1 MCIASFGSEPIRS
14 PSHTWWF
21 AQRYQPMFCARER
34 KRISSSRH
42 WKWINAGEFT
52 ACSSSKNAPRSP
64 NRHKIRQ
71 YRHRLTA
78 PPTTNNQLDDYI
90 DESLERKNVH
100 LTSVLIGS
108 CAINRLLR
116 LLLWWTSTTVFLKFA
131 VNDGGVAFV
140 SDQTTWIWSTTGHS
154 WKLCRNIFSIS
165 FRRKVF
171 TLQYQTPSAPKAFS
185 GIYSYKCD
193 LTGWSLSQTTSEPF
207 RKLLIFEYP
216 CWCLVYRFLV
226 ANR

>member
-14 PSHTWWF
+14 PRRTWWF
-21 AQRYQPMFCARER
+21 AQRCQPMFCTRWR
-34 KRISSSRH
+34 TRISSFIH
-42 WKWINAGEFT
+42 WKWINTGKFT
-52 ACSSSKNAPRSP
+52 ACSSSKNALRSP

-78 PPTTNNQLDDYI
+78 PPTTKNQLDDYI
-90 DESLERKNVH
+90 DETLRREHVYH
-100 LTSVLIGS
+100 TSVLIGN

-131 VNDGGVAFV
+131 VNDGGFAFV
-140 SDQTTWIWSTTGHS
+140 SDHTTWIWSTTGHS

-171 TLQYQTPSAPKAFS
+171 TLQYQTPSAPTVFS
-185 GIYSYKCD
+185 EISSFEVPRD
-193 LTGWSLSQTTSEPF
+193 LTGWSPSQMT
-207 RKLLIFEYP
+207 
-216 CWCLVYRFLV
+216 
-226 ANR
+226 